1 MISVYSFQ
9 YFHILKIKG
18 YNFHPFKGNYIKS
31 LPLYHTQQILIDN
44 EDELQ
49 IKLSLLITHDFVMEL
64 LSFGENVMVLKPAS
78 LADQLKESYQN
89 SLKQY

>member
-1 MISVYSFQ
+1 M
-9 YFHILKIKG
+9 
-18 YNFHPFKGNYIKS
+18 
-31 LPLYHTQQILIDN
+31 YHTQQILIDN